1 MTKKIMRLF
10 MIVTAKVKVSV
21 EKSINGMNYMKKISK
36 NSCLFLSN
44 RSESDY
50 SGV

>member
-1 MTKKIMRLF
+1 MTKKMIKF
-10 MIVTAKVKVSV
+10 VMIVTAKVKVSV
-21 EKSINGMNYMKKISK
+21 ENSIRGMNYMKKMSK
-36 NSCLFLSN
+36 NSCLLLSN